1 MKLSTSILSIP
12 DRELEEKIN
21 ILNQADTDYIHMDVM
36 DGVFVSN
43 NTLSKL
49 EPTWKWITKPFDIHL
64 MVEDVKKYVDLYQEY
79 QPVYIT
85 FHQETDVDIPA
96 MIDYI
101 HKKGM
106 KVGLSI
112 KPHTEVTTL
121 LPFLDQLDLV
131 LVMSVEP
138 GFGGQ
143 TFLESTLD
151 RLNWLK
157 KYRMEHQLSF
167 VIEVDGGINQ
177 KTVSK
182 VEPFADIIVSGSYI
196 VDGNIEDNIAQLRIY
211 P

>member
-12 DRELEEKIN
+12 DRELEEKIS

-49 EPTWKWITKPFDIHL
+49 EPTWKWIMKPFDIHL

-106 KVGLSI
+106 KVGLAI

-196 VDGNIEDNIAQLRIY
+196 VNGNIEDNIAQLRI
-211 P
+211 